1 MLTKSILALSMS
13 LSPVAIAEN
22 ATTCF
27 VTASVGESIAKFR
40 DEGVLRENVGHVVQM
55 GVDAEM
61 YQPALTML
69 IEAVYDAPDVAP
81 STVYSR
87 VLQTCTAESIPM

>member
-1 MLTKSILALSMS
+1 
-13 LSPVAIAEN
+13 
-22 ATTCF
+22 
-27 VTASVGESIAKFR
+27 VGESIAEFR